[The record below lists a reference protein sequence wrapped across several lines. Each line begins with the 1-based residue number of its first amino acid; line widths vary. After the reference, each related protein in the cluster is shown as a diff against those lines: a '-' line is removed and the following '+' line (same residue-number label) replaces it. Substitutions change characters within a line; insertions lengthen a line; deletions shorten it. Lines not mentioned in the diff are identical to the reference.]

1 MRVCLDESE
10 LIPSVCIVQSK
21 LIIMDNIRF
30 DTSLMRRIF
39 LMLHLEASDFF
50 DQRWCYKQAK
60 RCQKECRN
68 GCGNLNLPHD
78 DGSPGTLMTRF
89 Q

>member
-1 MRVCLDESE
+1 MRICLDELE

-39 LMLHLEASDFF
+39 LMLHLEASGKYSKCDAQIFF
-50 DQRWCYKQAK
+50 KLCTHVGYGLHI
-60 RCQKECRN
+60 N
-68 GCGNLNLPHD
+68 
-78 DGSPGTLMTRF
+78 S
-89 Q
+89 